1 MEKLRQKLAVHRCA
15 LPLKDTQPEEPCLIS
30 ALTSGSLGRRRYSQ
44 SHLVLARAVEHVGLW
59 PPARTPASE
68 QRTDKQKTWLAGTKP
83 LLDFIC
89 DKVPFINPR
98 TAHRRR
104 GEQSNAAERGKT
116 IKTTITVVKA
126 GHKYLSSLSREEGQ
140 DDSSQFLVLTKEE
153 TVHETGHLPGC
164 FYLSDPRVGTREA

>member
-1 MEKLRQKLAVHRCA
+1 MEQLRQKLAVHCCA

-44 SHLVLARAVEHVGLW
+44 SHLFLARAVEHVGLW

-104 GEQSNAAERGKT
+104 GEQSSAAEREKQL
-116 IKTTITVVKA
+116 K
-126 GHKYLSSLSREEGQ
+126 LQL
-140 DDSSQFLVLTKEE
+140 LL
-153 TVHETGHLPGC
+153 
-164 FYLSDPRVGTREA
+164 